1 LKFDLEDGGHTLIFF
16 YKNSQ
21 GKTHPF
27 PVDNADI
34 VNSQGTEESKE
45 MLKIILKDGVAS
57 LEDRTHVAFVGPP
70 IPARVGFTGTQIGM
84 SPAQF
89 HAFCR
94 VYKNLA
100 PTEFHS
106 GDCIGSDEEAH
117 DFAESQGAWT
127 VIHPPDDSSKRAF
140 CKGDEIRPPKPYLER
155 NNDIV
160 SDSEC
165 MIAAP
170 RQFKEVRWSGTWAT
184 IRYARKAGRKIFI
197 IFRDG
202 NVEEEG

>member
-1 LKFDLEDGGHTLIFF
+1 
-16 YKNSQ
+16 
-21 GKTHPF
+21 
-27 PVDNADI
+27 
-34 VNSQGTEESKE
+34 
-45 MLKIILKDGVAS
+45 M
-57 LEDRTHVAFVGPP
+57 
-70 IPARVGFTGTQIGM
+70 RVGFTGTQLGM

-94 VYKNLA
+94 VYRSLA

-117 DFAESQGAWT
+117 CFAESQDAWT

-155 NNDIV
+155 NKDIV

-170 RQFKEVRWSGTWAT
+170 RQFKEIRISGTWAT

-202 NVEEEG
+202 NVEEEDLLDEGGRTRNL